1 VTLCV
6 AEKMGKIL
14 GGRALLLGRLPRPPQ
29 AGASERLK
37 FETSQAAPALYVLTP
52 LYAEDTHHL

>member
-1 VTLCV
+1 V

-37 FETSQAAPALYVLTP
+37 FETSQAAPALYGLTP